1 MVGDDENDGMQSAS
15 SIMGEHEK
23 EDMVT
28 RMRTLHLSDQL
39 DGGA

>member
-1 MVGDDENDGMQSAS
+1 MMACNQLALSW
-15 SIMGEHEK
+15 GEHEK